1 VSGRHLSVVV
11 TIVDGGAAL
20 RRCLT
25 ALTSQAE
32 APPLELVVPYDSTL
46 EAVAEW
52 SADFPTVTFVET
64 GLAAGH
70 RPPSSAREQHALIDR
85 RRAVGLAA
93 ATGDLV
99 GVIEDR
105 GVPRPD
111 WAATA
116 VRLHRS
122 LPNLAIGGAVENARD
137 RSLNWAVYWCDF
149 GRYQLPFERGPR
161 HYLTDVNVVYKR
173 QALERTR
180 DIWRDKYHEPLVHW
194 ALEGDGET
202 LLLTPELVV
211 DQMRDGL
218 TVTGLLEERVAW
230 GRLFG
235 SLRVRESSTVR
246 RIALTAIAPL
256 LPAVLFWRLLRD
268 QIGKRTAPERLI
280 RVAPAALL
288 LLTAWALGEALGY
301 ATGKA

>member
-1 VSGRHLSVVV
+1 MSAGLLSVVV
-11 TIVDGGAAL
+11 TVVDGGPAL

-25 ALTSQAE
+25 ALTSQVA
-32 APPLELVVPYDSTL
+32 APTMELLVPYDSTI
-46 EAVAEW
+46 ESVARWATEFPAVRFVDAG
-52 SADFPTVTFVET
+52 PT
-64 GLAAGH
+64 AGQ
-70 RPPSSAREQHALIDR
+70 PSLSSARGQHALIDR

-111 WAATA
+111 WAVTA
-116 VRLHRS
+116 ARLHQS
-122 LPNLAIGGAVENARD
+122 LPNLAIGGAVENGRD
-137 RSLNWAVYWCDF
+137 HWLNWAVYWCDF

-173 QALERTR
+173 QALEQTR
-180 DIWRDKYHEPLVHW
+180 AVWQEKYHEPLVHW
-194 ALEGDGET
+194 ALEGAGET

-218 TVTGLLEERVAW
+218 TVTALLEERLAW

-235 SLRVRESSTVR
+235 SLRVHESSAVR
-246 RIALTAIAPL
+246 RIGLMAMTPL
-256 LPAVLFWRLLRD
+256 LPAVLFWRMIRDQVRKGTPLGRLLR
-268 QIGKRTAPERLI
+268 
-280 RVAPAALL
+280 VSPAALML
-288 LLTAWALGEALGY
+288 LSAWAAGEALGY
-301 ATGKA
+301 STGKP